1 MTLRTVPPRLLA
13 ILAALT
19 DEPEPWWQEQVRSGW
34 LTYEGIYSWVSA
46 FPWQGVAGWRTTE
59 AAEAFELLV
68 TAGLLPDTW
77 VGDPTRAW
85 CCARCDGKAEITNLA
100 AAPEPCRVCENGA
113 LPLGSPL
120 SIPALI
126 GWALPDSSVRLQQEE
141 LARAALPFLQSKG
154 LPRGPARIL
163 WRSFRR
169 EIYGKTIPV
178 AWVAPGGPPRDAVRL
193 PRCTGS
199 LVVAERLRHPALS
212 VPPSSL
218 GTGYEPRRGAP
229 ACGSRGGLSRR
240 SATGL
245 CRTRATSSATPQS
258 HGRVNQ
264 GHTLSR
270 CDGRGLT
277 ISPLRVDSN
286 LS

>member
-126 GWALPDSSVRLQQEE
+126 GWVLPDSSVRLQQEE

-154 LPRGPARIL
+154 LPSGPVRIL

-169 EIYGKTIPV
+169 EVYGKTIPV
-178 AWVAPGGPPRDAVRL
+178 AWVAPGGHLVTLYDCLDVRGRWWSRDDSDPPRCPSLQALWEQDASLDGVLLRADLAAACRVDLRL
-193 PRCTGS
+193 AY
-199 LVVAERLRHPALS
+199 AEPAL
-212 VPPSSL
+212 PP
-218 GTGYEPRRGAP
+218 PR
-229 ACGSRGGLSRR
+229 LLK
-240 SATGL
+240 AT
-245 CRTRATSSATPQS
+245 
-258 HGRVNQ
+258 
-264 GHTLSR
+264 
-270 CDGRGLT
+270 DE
-277 ISPLRVDSN
+277 
-286 LS
+286 